1 MVGTHGYSRMRQCS
15 CCVEPSTQPWRL
27 DMHRRRCRISRGD
40 CQRSLW
46 ARCWLA
52 NHRYDNSSAHLRS
65 SSGCRSV
72 VLRWPFV
79 TVLAYVCRRHSS
91 DGVRLHCIS
100 VHTVCITSSS
110 TGSRSHC
117 KNCTYRLY
125 YYTSIST
132 GSRSHCKNWPVY

>member
-1 MVGTHGYSRMRQCS
+1 MVGTHGYSRMRQCI

-91 DGVRLHCIS
+91 YGVRLHCIS

-110 TGSRSHC
+110 TGSLATVRIGRST
-117 KNCTYRLY
+117 NFP
-125 YYTSIST
+125 S
-132 GSRSHCKNWPVY
+132 SHLPLSFCML